1 MSFNLPNAL
10 AAGAAGNSSAPVNL
24 TQLPNNILDALL
36 PGYSVISGFI
46 FQITGFDV
54 SVAVSLSVLIFTLTT
69 AWVYCYKFAYSLL
82 MTYMTASIT
91 VPSHDDIYDQV
102 IAWVSELAIATSSR
116 SMRAKSKRHMS
127 WDSEEDIRADVSGKS
142 SQDTLLNF
150 SNWEAKIPPR
160 FEPHYEF
167 SWFRHRG
174 NFFKLSRE
182 KEQVLSGRMGFNMV
196 SSDESLTITV
206 LGRSLQ
212 PIKDLIREARDAS
225 FARERSKTTIRR
237 PGPKEFRSRGIY
249 AWSRAATRPS
259 RPIETVVLDNA
270 QKTKLLLDI
279 NEYLHPATPRWYANR
294 GIPYRRGYL
303 FHGPPG
309 TGKTSLSFAIAGVF
323 GLDIYCISLLEPS
336 LTEEDLS
343 LLFNSLPRRCVVLLE
358 DIDTAGL
365 SRTAAN
371 GDSSPETT
379 EAANDSTENVISNL
393 NTAVQQPSNRAKKTK
408 KSNGDEESK
417 GISLSGLLNAIDG
430 VASHEGRVLVM
441 TTNHPDKLD
450 DALIRPGR
458 VDMMVEFT
466 LANREQIKEIFIRM
480 YSPDQP
486 GGIKAKSASTSQIER
501 SLSILNTK
509 LFNTIKVEK
518 PVIAHDHQ
526 PLSEEKKSAE
536 PCTNANGVISATQQ
550 VTIDYINELAVSFSA
565 LLPEY
570 VFSPAE
576 IQGFLLTRKREPHL
590 AVEEVG
596 AWCENL
602 MATRSRRH
610 PPPAL
615 STSSTAVSK
624 QSDKSAAESDN
635 EVNPASADEH
645 IGSDPE
651 SDGIAST

>member
-1 MSFNLPNAL
+1 M
-10 AAGAAGNSSAPVNL
+10 NL

-46 FQITGFDV
+46 FQITGFDI
-54 SVAVSLSVLIFTLTT
+54 SVAVSLSVLIFTVTT
-69 AWVYCYKFAYSLL
+69 AWVYCYKYAYSLL
-82 MTYMTASIT
+82 MTHMTASIT

-102 IAWVSELAIATSSR
+102 IAWVSELAIATTSR

-127 WDSEEDIRADVSGKS
+127 WDSDEDLRADVSGKA

-150 SNWEAKIPPR
+150 SNWEAKVPPR

-167 SWFRHRG
+167 SWFRHKG
-174 NFFKLSRE
+174 NYFKLSRE
-182 KEQVLSGRMGFNMV
+182 KEPVLNGRMGFNMV
-196 SSDESLTITV
+196 SSDETLTITV

-212 PIKDLIREARDAS
+212 PIKELIREARDAS

-259 RPIETVVLDNA
+259 RPIETVVLDNT

-336 LTEEDLS
+336 LTEEDLG

-365 SRTAAN
+365 ARTTA
-371 GDSSPETT
+371 DEDLSTETT
-379 EAANDSTENVISNL
+379 DTTNETTDSVIPNL
-393 NTAVQQPSNRAKKTK
+393 KTAVQQPANRAKKGK
-408 KSNGDEESK
+408 RANADEEPK

-466 LANREQIKEIFIRM
+466 LANREQIREIFIRM

-486 GGIKAKSASTSQIER
+486 GSVNATTSSPSHIEKSLAV
-501 SLSILNTK
+501 LNSK
-509 LFNTIKVEK
+509 LFNHSKPEK
-518 PVIAHDHQ
+518 SPASHDQ
-526 PLSEEKKSAE
+526 SVADEKRGRECTSVSA
-536 PCTNANGVISATQQ
+536 SHQ
-550 VTIDYINELAVSFSA
+550 VTITHINELATSFAA

-590 AVEEVG
+590 AVEEVPT
-596 AWCENL
+596 WCENL
-602 MATRSRRH
+602 MVTRTRRH
-610 PPPAL
+610 PTAL

-624 QSDKSAAESDN
+624 QSDKSVAESDN
-635 EVNPASADEH
+635 EATGTSADEQAN
-645 IGSDPE
+645 SEAE
-651 SDGIAST
+651 SESAAST

>member
-1 MSFNLPNAL
+1 MTFYLPNAL
-10 AAGAAGNSSAPVNL
+10 GATASNSSAQMNL
-24 TQLPNNILDALL
+24 TQLPNNILDAVL

-46 FQITGFDV
+46 FQITGFDI
-54 SVAVSLSVLIFTLTT
+54 SVAVSLSVLIFTVTT
-69 AWVYCYKFAYSLL
+69 AWVYCYKYAYSLL
-82 MTYMTASIT
+82 MTHMTASIT

-102 IAWVSELAIATSSR
+102 IAWVSELAIATTSR

-127 WDSEEDIRADVSGKS
+127 WDSDEDIRADVSGKG

-150 SNWEAKIPPR
+150 SNWEAKVPPR

-167 SWFRHRG
+167 SWFRHKG
-174 NFFKLSRE
+174 NYFKLSRE
-182 KEQVLSGRMGFNMV
+182 KEPVLNGRMGFNMV
-196 SSDESLTITV
+196 SSDETLTITV

-212 PIKDLIREARDAS
+212 PIKALIREARDAS

-336 LTEEDLS
+336 LTEEDLG

-365 SRTAAN
+365 ARTTADEDIETTDAAN
-371 GDSSPETT
+371 GATDS
-379 EAANDSTENVISNL
+379 VISNL
-393 NTAVQQPSNRAKKTK
+393 NTAVQQPATRAKKGKRSST
-408 KSNGDEESK
+408 DEEPK

-466 LANREQIKEIFIRM
+466 LANREQIREIFIRM

-486 GGIKAKSASTSQIER
+486 GGSINTTSPPPSQIEK
-501 SLSILNTK
+501 SLAVLNSK
-509 LFNTIKVEK
+509 LFNTTKDKSPIS
-518 PVIAHDHQ
+518 HDQ
-526 PLSEEKKSAE
+526 SVADEKKGVE
-536 PCTNANGVISATQQ
+536 CTGINGIISASHQ
-550 VTIDYINELAVSFSA
+550 VTITHIKELAISFAA

-590 AVEEVG
+590 AVEEVT

-602 MATRSRRH
+602 LVTRSRRH
-610 PPPAL
+610 PPAL

-624 QSDKSAAESDN
+624 QSDKSVAESDN
-635 EVNPASADEH
+635 EANGTSADEQV
-645 IGSDPE
+645 SSEAE
-651 SDGIAST
+651 SEGAAST

>member
-10 AAGAAGNSSAPVNL
+10 ASGASNSSAQMNL

-46 FQITGFDV
+46 FQITGFDI

-69 AWVYCYKFAYSLL
+69 AWVYCYKYAYSLL

-127 WDSEEDIRADVSGKS
+127 WDSEEDLRADVSGKGS
-142 SQDTLLNF
+142 KDTLLNF

-167 SWFRHRG
+167 SWFRHNG

-196 SSDESLTITV
+196 SSDETLTITV

-212 PIKDLIREARDAS
+212 PIKNLIREARDAS
-225 FARERSKTTIRR
+225 FAREKSKTTIRR

-259 RPIETVVLDNA
+259 RPIETVVLDNI

-336 LTEEDLS
+336 LTEEDLG

-365 SRTAAN
+365 ARTAAN
-371 GDSSPETT
+371 EDSSPGTT
-379 EAANDSTENVISNL
+379 DATNGATEGVISNL
-393 NTAVQQPSNRAKKTK
+393 DTTAQQPSSRAKKGK
-408 KSNGDEESK
+408 KSNNDDESK

-458 VDMMVEFT
+458 VDMMVGFT
-466 LANREQIKEIFIRM
+466 LANREQIREIFIRM

-486 GGIKAKSASTSQIER
+486 GGIKAQSTSPSHVEK

-509 LFNTIKVEK
+509 LFNAAKTEK
-518 PVIAHDHQ
+518 NVTNEGQ
-526 PLSEEKKSAE
+526 PASNEKKGVG
-536 PCTNANGVISATQQ
+536 PDNNVNGIITASHRVA
-550 VTIDYINELAVSFSA
+550 VEYINELAISFAA

-590 AVEEVG
+590 AVEEAT

-602 MATRSRRH
+602 MVTRGRH
-610 PPPAL
+610 HPPAL

-624 QSDKSAAESDN
+624 RSDKSVAESDN
-635 EVNPASADEH
+635 EVNSASADEH
-645 IGSDPE
+645 TGSEAE
-651 SDGIAST
+651 SECVAST